1 MVPSPPRHASPGA
14 CLSPAR
20 TLALLAA
27 EKARMTEVTQILTA
41 IDGGDP
47 HAAERLLP
55 LVYDELRLLASQRLA
70 GERVGQ
76 TLQATALVHEAYLRL
91 VGDDSTKWNSRG
103 HFFAAAARAMRRIL
117 IDRARGKQRDK
128 RGGNFQR
135 VDFNVADLVMDSVPQ
150 EIIDLD
156 DALKRLAVEDKTK
169 ADLVEL
175 RFFAGMTLSEAA
187 EFLGISIA
195 TADRYWAYARAW
207 LFDEL
212 RPESENPLHDG

>member
-1 MVPSPPRHASPGA
+1 MLPSPPRPISPGA

-47 HAAERLLP
+47 HAAKRLLP

-91 VGDDSTKWNSRG
+91 VGDESAKWNSRG

-128 RGGNFQR
+128 RGGEFRR
-135 VDFNVADLVMDSVPQ
+135 VDLNAADLVMDSVPQ

-175 RFFAGMTLSEAA
+175 RFFAGMTLREAA
-187 EFLGISIA
+187 DFLGISIA

>member
-1 MVPSPPRHASPGA
+1 MLPSPPRPISPGA

-47 HAAERLLP
+47 HAAKRLLP

-70 GERVGQ
+70 GERAGQ

-91 VGDDSTKWNSRG
+91 VGDESAKWNSRG

-128 RGGNFQR
+128 RGGEFRR
-135 VDFNVADLVMDSVPQ
+135 VDLNAADLVMDSVPQ

-156 DALKRLAVEDKTK
+156 DALKRLAAEDKTK

-175 RFFAGMTLSEAA
+175 RFFAGMTLREAA
-187 EFLGISIA
+187 DFLGISIA

-212 RPESENPLHDG
+212 RPESENPRA

>member
-1 MVPSPPRHASPGA
+1 MLPSPPRPISPGA

-70 GERVGQ
+70 SERVGQ

-128 RGGNFQR
+128 RGGEFRR
-135 VDFNVADLVMDSVPQ
+135 VDLNAADLVMDSVPQ

-175 RFFAGMTLSEAA
+175 RFFAGMTLREAA
-187 EFLGISIA
+187 DFLGISIA

-212 RPESENPLHDG
+212 RPESENPRA